1 MGLPS
6 TSRTCR
12 WGQLPGKLLP
22 RSAYPDTYTRGT
34 SVTMLIAQPRSLLQR
49 LSPYC
54 TRLLEAAAA
63 ECVSGGQDE
72 VRVEHLMLAL
82 WSADASDWQVACNHY
97 GVDGEATI
105 AVIRRTL
112 AADRRSQVGR
122 PVFSRRLLEWIQDSW
137 VWASVELRATELRS
151 GMLLAR
157 FLAAPEQ
164 YTAMLLSELERIP
177 VEAFGKELEVICAP
191 SVEAPRA
198 AAAPAGAGARPAT
211 GGGAA
216 PGSGGP
222 LDKFTSDLTE
232 KARSGGIDPV
242 LGREKE
248 IRQVVDVLVRRRKN
262 NPIIVGEPGV
272 GKTALVEGLA
282 LRIAEGSVP
291 EVLANCRVLS
301 LDLGALQAGAGVRG
315 EFENRLKGVIDAV
328 KSSEQPI
335 ILFIDEAHTLIGA
348 GGPQGGGDAANLLKP
363 ALARGEL
370 RTIAATTYAEF
381 KKYFEKDAALERRF
395 QPVRVDEPSLEQA
408 ETMIRGLA
416 ETFRSAHGVIIR
428 DEAIRAAVS
437 LSARY
442 ISGRQL
448 PDKAVDLLDT
458 AAAFVKIVRKAPPAR
473 LEDARAKLKAK
484 EREIAGLLADEKA
497 GAVLEHER
505 LLDAQKKKESLET
518 EVAELEAKLLAQLEL
533 VGTLD
538 TARAAAEGEE
548 EAESRQHKVARALE
562 ALAAVG
568 PADKLVHA
576 DVDEAVIASIVSTWT
591 GVPVGKM
598 VQDDVRSVL
607 ELEQRLGERVRGQ
620 GPALAVLGREL
631 RAARAGMKAPNAPLG
646 VFLLVGPSGVGK
658 TETALAL
665 ADLMF
670 GGERFMTTIN
680 MSEFQERHSISRL
693 IGSPPGYVGYGE
705 GGVLTEAVRHRPYS
719 VVLLDEIEKADPE
732 VLNLFYQV
740 FDKGML
746 SDGEGRIV
754 DFSNTVVVMTSNL
767 ATDII
772 TEAASPDRELPDHDE
787 LVDVVRPTL
796 SRYLKPALLARMTMV
811 PYVPIRREA
820 LLDIARMKVNAAVRR
835 AADAH
840 RLEVIVADEV
850 VATIAERCREVE
862 SGARNVDH
870 ILRKS
875 LLPKLSLAILEAL
888 ADGVPMK
895 RASVTLGPTG
905 EFSCSVS
912 N

>member
-1 MGLPS
+1 MGAWARLGRCPGVELP
-6 TSRTCR
+6 C
-12 WGQLPGKLLP
+12 KLLP
-22 RSAYPDTYTRGT
+22 RFASSDTYAHGA

-72 VRVEHLMLAL
+72 VKVEHLMLAL
-82 WSADASDWQVACNHY
+82 WSSDASDWQVAGNHY
-97 GVDGEATI
+97 GADGELSLGAVRRSLAT
-105 AVIRRTL
+105 
-112 AADRRSQVGR
+112 DRRAAVGR

-137 VWASVELRATELRS
+137 VWASVEMRATELRS

-157 FLAAPEQ
+157 FLQAPEQ
-164 YTAMLLSELERIP
+164 YTALVLTELDRIP
-177 VEAFGKELEVICAP
+177 AEAFGKELEVVCAA

-198 AAAPAGAGARPAT
+198 AAAPAGAAGRPAA
-211 GGGAA
+211 GAA
-216 PGSGGP
+216 PGSDGP
-222 LDKFTSDLTE
+222 LAKFTNDLTE
-232 KARSGGIDPV
+232 RARSGGIDPV

-262 NPIIVGEPGV
+262 NPIVVGEPGV

-291 EVLANCRVLS
+291 EVLANSRVLA

-370 RTIAATTYAEF
+370 RTVAATTYAEF

-428 DEAIRAAVS
+428 DEAIRAAVA

-458 AAAFVKIVRKAPPAR
+458 AAAFVKVVRKAPPAR
-473 LEDARAKLKAK
+473 LEDARAQLKAK

-497 GAVLEHER
+497 GAALEHER
-505 LLDAQKKKESLET
+505 LVDAQKKKESLEA
-518 EVAELEAKLLAQLEL
+518 EVAEIEARLLSQLEL

-538 TARAAAEGEE
+538 AARAEGEGE
-548 EAESRQHKVARALE
+548 GEPDGRQKKVVAALE

-598 VQDDVRSVL
+598 MQDDVRSVL
-607 ELEQRLGERVRGQ
+607 DLEPRLGERVRGQ

-746 SDGEGRIV
+746 SDSEGRVV

-772 TEAASPDRELPDHDE
+772 TEAANPDRELPGHDDLVE
-787 LVDVVRPTL
+787 LVRPTL
-796 SRYLKPALLARMTMV
+796 SRYLKPALLARMTVV

-820 LLDIARMKVNAAVRR
+820 LVDIARMKVSAAVRR
-835 AADAH
+835 AAEAH
-840 RLEVIVADEV
+840 RLQVDVADEV
-850 VATIAERCREVE
+850 VLAIAERCREVE

-875 LLPKLSLAILEAL
+875 LLPKLSMAILEAL
-888 ADGVPMK
+888 ADGTPMK

-905 EFSCSVS
+905 EFSCSLS

>member
-1 MGLPS
+1 
-6 TSRTCR
+6 
-12 WGQLPGKLLP
+12 
-22 RSAYPDTYTRGT
+22 
-34 SVTMLIAQPRSLLQR
+34 MLIAQPRSLLNR

-72 VRVEHLMLAL
+72 VKVEHLMLAL
-82 WSADASDWQVACNHY
+82 WSSDASDWQVAGNHY
-97 GVDGEATI
+97 GVDGEVALA
-105 AVIRRTL
+105 AVRRSL
-112 AADRRSQVGR
+112 AADRRAQVGR

-137 VWASVELRATELRS
+137 VWGSVEMRATELRS

-157 FLAAPEQ
+157 FLQAPEQ
-164 YTAMLLSELERIP
+164 YTALVLTELDRIP
-177 VEAFGKELEVICAP
+177 AEAFGKELEVVCAA

-198 AAAPAGAGARPAT
+198 TAAPANAPGRPAA
-211 GGGAA
+211 GGAA
-216 PGSGGP
+216 GADGP
-222 LDKFTSDLTE
+222 LAKFTSDLTE
-232 KARSGGIDPV
+232 RARSGSIDPV

-291 EVLANCRVLS
+291 EVLANCRVLA

-370 RTIAATTYAEF
+370 RTVAATTYAEF

-416 ETFRSAHGVIIR
+416 ESFRTAHGVIIR
-428 DEAIRAAVS
+428 DEAIRAAVA

-442 ISGRQL
+442 ISGRLL

-458 AAAFVKIVRKAPPAR
+458 AAAFVKVVRKAPPAR
-473 LEDARAKLKAK
+473 LEDARAQLKAK

-497 GAVLEHER
+497 GAALEHER
-505 LLDAQKKKESLET
+505 LVEAQAKKVSLEA
-518 EVAELEAKLLAQLEL
+518 EVAELEARLLSQLEL
-533 VGTLD
+533 VGALD
-538 TARAAAEGEE
+538 AARAEGEGD
-548 EAESRQHKVARALE
+548 AEGRQKKVVAALE

-598 VQDDVRSVL
+598 VQDDVRGVL
-607 ELEQRLGERVRGQ
+607 ELEPRLGERVRGQ

-746 SDGEGRIV
+746 SDGEGRVV
-754 DFSNTVVVMTSNL
+754 DFSNTVVVLTSNL

-772 TEAASPDRELPDHDE
+772 TEAANPERELPGHDD
-787 LVDVVRPTL
+787 LVEAVRPTL
-796 SRYLKPALLARMTMV
+796 SRYLKPALLARMTVV

-820 LLDIARMKVNAAVRR
+820 LVDIARMKVNAATRR
-835 AADAH
+835 AAQAH
-840 RLEVIVADEV
+840 RLEVDVADEV
-850 VATIAERCREVE
+850 VLAIADRCREVE

-888 ADGVPMK
+888 ADGTPMK

-905 EFSCSVS
+905 EFSCSVA